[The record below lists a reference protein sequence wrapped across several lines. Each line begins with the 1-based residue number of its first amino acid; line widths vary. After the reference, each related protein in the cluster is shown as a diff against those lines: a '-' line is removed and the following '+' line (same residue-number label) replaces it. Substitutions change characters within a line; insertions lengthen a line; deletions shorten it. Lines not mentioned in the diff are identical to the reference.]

1 MTFSLI
7 VEIALSLLL
16 AATLVYCAILD
27 RRLAMLRKGQD
38 GLKQTFVELN
48 SAIISA
54 GASMRALKESSTAAA
69 ETLDDRLSR
78 ARAMADELSV
88 LTASGERIAERMVSQ
103 RSQTSETSRTV
114 RPAVLANRLDAL
126 RPDALRPEALRPEA
140 LRNVR

>member
-7 VEIALSLLL
+7 VEIALSVLL
-16 AATLVYCAILD
+16 AATLVYCAILE

-48 SAIISA
+48 TAIVSA
-54 GASMRALKESSTAAA
+54 GASMRALKESANAAA
-69 ETLDDRLSR
+69 GALDDRLSR
-78 ARAMADELSV
+78 ARGMADELSV
-88 LTASGERIAERMVSQ
+88 LVASGERLAERIVSQ
-103 RSQTSETSRTV
+103 RSSVPVADSSRTP

-126 RPDALRPEALRPEA
+126 RPET

>member
-7 VEIALSLLL
+7 VEIALSVLL
-16 AATLVYCAILD
+16 AATLVYCAILE

-48 SAIISA
+48 TAIVAAS
-54 GASMRALKESSTAAA
+54 ASMRALKESSAAAA

-88 LTASGERIAERMVSQ
+88 LTASGERIAERIVSQ
-103 RSQTSETSRTV
+103 RSQTPETSR
-114 RPAVLANRLDAL
+114 RPAILVNRL
-126 RPDALRPEALRPEA
+126 DALRPEALRSEA

>member
-7 VEIALSLLL
+7 VEIALSVLL
-16 AATLVYCAILD
+16 AATLVYCAILE

-48 SAIISA
+48 TAIVSA
-54 GASMRALKESSTAAA
+54 GASMRALKESANAAA
-69 ETLDDRLSR
+69 GTLDDRLAR
-78 ARAMADELSV
+78 ARGMADELSV
-88 LTASGERIAERMVSQ
+88 LVASGERLAERIVGQ
-103 RSQTSETSRTV
+103 RSSVQVADPSRTT

-126 RPDALRPEALRPEA
+126 RPEILKPEA